1 MYYSKLIGFILLIG
15 MSAFNMQVS
24 KPHLTRWVITKGCFL
39 KVGGSTNVNKFN
51 CVIANYCTPDTLS
64 LYKGNSGEPLKL
76 LGNVKLDVR
85 KFDCHNPVM
94 TGDLRKTLK
103 VKEYP
108 NLVIR
113 FLSLSKYPDDN
124 ATTELLTGVVTIEL
138 AGATRRFN
146 VAYKLIK
153 NGPNSLI
160 MVGNRQVNFSDF
172 NIVPPRKIGGMIQT
186 NNELDVEFNL
196 NVKILN

>member
-1 MYYSKLIGFILLIG
+1 MSGF
-15 MSAFNMQVS
+15 NVQVS

-39 KVGGSTNVNKFN
+39 KVEGSTNVNKFN
-51 CVIANYCTPDTLS
+51 CMIANHSSPDTLS
-64 LYKGNSGEPLKL
+64 FYKGNPGEPLKV

-94 TGDLRKTLK
+94 TADLRKTLK
-103 VKEYP
+103 VKEFP
-108 NLVIR
+108 NLVIQ
-113 FLSLSKYPDDN
+113 FLNLSKYPNSND
-124 ATTELLTGVVTIEL
+124 ATELVNGAVTIEL
-138 AGATRRFN
+138 AGVTKRFN

-153 NGPNSLI
+153 NGPHSLI
-160 MVGNRQVNFSDF
+160 MVGTRQVTFSDF

-186 NNELDVEFNL
+186 NNELKVEFNL